1 MLLKFDNV
9 TESLSKDW
17 IISKIPEEAI
27 FNFYGLTI
35 QDGKFC
41 SPLRADNRPTCNFYR
56 DNKNMLIYRDW
67 ATNHHFDAIG
77 FVKWKY
83 KISYGQALS
92 RIYDDL
98 INTHNPGKQS
108 GHGATVRIV
117 KKKASKIRIK
127 RRPFNRRDIHY
138 WTGFGISEQVLNIFN
153 VSAIQRAWVNN
164 ESVYLYN
171 QSDVCYA
178 YRFGAFKYKL
188 YFPMRE
194 DYRFLSSS
202 SAVQGWKQLPEKGEW
217 VVITKSLK
225 DVMLLYTYGIP
236 AIALSTESQVPSN
249 ELITKLKERFDNI
262 VMFYDNDERGI
273 SSMQKAK
280 VNLPCMWIPKR
291 YEVKDITD
299 YYSKYGRAATY
310 ELIFYAKRKLE
321 YWKLKQ
327 N

>member
-9 TESLSKDW
+9 PESLSKDW

-27 FNFYGLTI
+27 FNFYGLTV

-56 DNKNMLIYRDW
+56 DNNNVLMYRDW

-83 KISYGQALS
+83 GISYGQALS
-92 RIYDDL
+92 RIYNDM
-98 INTHNPGKQS
+98 INHNPGKPGQ
-108 GHGATVRIV
+108 GTTVHIV
-117 KKKASKIRIK
+117 KKKASEIRIK
-127 RRPFNRRDIHY
+127 RRPFNQSDIYY
-138 WTGFGISEQVLNIFN
+138 WQQFGISTQVLDIFN

-164 ESVYLYN
+164 EPVYLYN

-188 YFPMRE
+188 YFPMRKE
-194 DYRFLSSS
+194 YRFLSSS
-202 SAVQGWKQLPEKGEW
+202 SDIQGWNQLPDKGDW

-225 DVMLLYTYGIP
+225 DVMLLYTFGIP
-236 AIALSTESQVPSN
+236 AIALSTEAQVPSN
-249 ELITKLKERFDNI
+249 ELITKLKERFTNI
-262 VMFYDNDERGI
+262 VLFYDNDERGI

-280 VNLPCMWIPKR
+280 TSLPCMWIPKR

-299 YYSKYGRAATY
+299 YYSKYGRDATY

-321 YWKLKQ
+321 YWKLRQ